1 MRRLALLTLV
11 CAGVLAALVPAA
23 TAETGLQVVEAG
35 GGTFPERKY
44 ILTLPQERRLRPNQ
58 LRVTEN
64 GGRVSGVSIVP
75 AASTDERELGIVLV
89 IDATL
94 TMRGQAIEDA
104 VAAARAF
111 SARRNPNQQLA
122 VITFNSKSRVLL
134 PFTTSEAA
142 ISKAL
147 ASTPAL
153 ACCTPLY
160 DAVDTALSLLE
171 RAKIAA
177 GSVVLLSDGADTGSS
192 ASAEQVT
199 ARARKAHAR
208 IFSVA
213 LRSPAFRRAPLEKLA
228 AASGGAY
235 AEAASSAD
243 LASIYRSLGD
253 RLANEYLIGYRSL
266 AGPGKKVTVRL
277 RVAGVRGTAASG
289 YRTPPLAAFSEAP
302 FHPSFA
308 YRLWRSPLTLLI
320 VALLSAA
327 LLGAAVA
334 LFTRR
339 RASGMR
345 RRLSHFVALRP
356 SAAEKGEGRLA
367 NRVLVGAERSLES
380 TRWWARVKDAL
391 ELADIHMPAVHVAA
405 WTAVATVLA
414 SWLVAL
420 ATVTPLALA
429 GLAVPLA
436 VRAFVLRRIRRKQAL
451 FADQLPD
458 NLQVLSSAL
467 RAGHS
472 FVGALSVV
480 VDDAYEPSQSEFRR
494 VVGDEQLGVP
504 LEDALE
510 VVVLRMDNRD
520 LKQVA
525 LVAALQRQTG
535 GNMAE
540 VLDRVSETI
549 RERAELRAMVRT
561 LTAQGRMSRW
571 VVSALPVVL
580 LLVISGLNP
589 AYVSPLFTEPAG
601 QIALGVAA
609 GMVVSGS
616 LVIKRIVNIKL

>member
-1 MRRLALLTLV
+1 
-11 CAGVLAALVPAA
+11 
-23 TAETGLQVVEAG
+23 
-35 GGTFPERKY
+35 
-44 ILTLPQERRLRPNQ
+44 
-58 LRVTEN
+58 
-64 GGRVSGVSIVP
+64 
-75 AASTDERELGIVLV
+75 
-89 IDATL
+89 
-94 TMRGQAIEDA
+94 
-104 VAAARAF
+104 
-111 SARRNPNQQLA
+111 
-122 VITFNSKSRVLL
+122 
-134 PFTTSEAA
+134 
-142 ISKAL
+142 
-147 ASTPAL
+147 
-153 ACCTPLY
+153 
-160 DAVDTALSLLE
+160 
-171 RAKIAA
+171 
-177 GSVVLLSDGADTGSS
+177 
-192 ASAEQVT
+192 
-199 ARARKAHAR
+199 
-208 IFSVA
+208 
-213 LRSPAFRRAPLEKLA
+213 
-228 AASGGAY
+228 
-235 AEAASSAD
+235 
-243 LASIYRSLGD
+243 
-253 RLANEYLIGYRSL
+253 
-266 AGPGKKVTVRL
+266 
-277 RVAGVRGTAASG
+277 
-289 YRTPPLAAFSEAP
+289 
-302 FHPSFA
+302 
-308 YRLWRSPLTLLI
+308 
-320 VALLSAA
+320 
-327 LLGAAVA
+327 
-334 LFTRR
+334 
-339 RASGMR
+339 MR

-367 NRVLVGAERSLES
+367 SRVLVGAERSLES

-414 SWLVAL
+414 SWLVAV